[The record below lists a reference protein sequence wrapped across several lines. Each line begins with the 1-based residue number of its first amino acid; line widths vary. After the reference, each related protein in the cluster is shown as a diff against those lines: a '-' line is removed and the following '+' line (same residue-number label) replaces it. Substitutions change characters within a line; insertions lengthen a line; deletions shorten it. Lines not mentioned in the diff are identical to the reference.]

1 MFTPL
6 LISVP
11 TPPPAVVQYE
21 RFRSSSTAFE
31 VSYTVQIEDEAWRGQ
46 SVFRF
51 GPDQQQAV
59 TMSGPGLK
67 YAFYQNG
74 RQTMLVSDPTREYDL
89 GRWGMGYAAPEPI
102 STFVQYAYSPFFTV
116 ESMPKSDDQAKW
128 EPMDVPAGVPGAKLA
143 ARMMNEGE
151 LRLSLVTDA
160 EGRPLQ
166 VVEVFPTEDGPVRR
180 TMQVTMRPLPPFRIE
195 LKPVVGYMPMALPD
209 SFEPIGTFHEI
220 ASLNW
225 QQGGR
230 PVAWSA
236 LAKTDYTLMFI
247 PDPEFPAD
255 TAKLAQGA
263 EKAGWGRL
271 MVGADAQG
279 WTRVDDPNNE
289 LVNVA
294 QLELT
299 PCFLLLNRAGKV
311 RAAWKGYAPGEEG
324 IILKTFADRVEE
336 LKPKAR

>member
-6 LISVP
+6 LISAT

-31 VSYTVQIEDEAWRGQ
+31 VSFTVQIEDEAWRGQ

-51 GPDQQQAV
+51 GPDQQQAM

-89 GRWGMGYAAPEPI
+89 GRWGMGYAAPEPV

-116 ESMPKSDDQAKW
+116 ESMPQSDDRAKW
-128 EPMDVPAGVPGAKLA
+128 EPMEVPAGVAGGKLA
-143 ARMMNEGE
+143 ARMMSEGE

-180 TMQVTMRPLPPFRIE
+180 TMQVTMRPLPPFRAE

-255 TAKLAQGA
+255 AAKLAQGA
-263 EKAGWGRL
+263 DKSGWGKVV
-271 MVGADAQG
+271 VGADANG
-279 WTRVDDPNNE
+279 WTRLDDPRNE
-289 LVNVA
+289 LVGVT

-299 PCFLLLNRAGKV
+299 PCFLLVNKAGQVK
-311 RAAWKGYAPGEEG
+311 AAWKGYAPGEEE